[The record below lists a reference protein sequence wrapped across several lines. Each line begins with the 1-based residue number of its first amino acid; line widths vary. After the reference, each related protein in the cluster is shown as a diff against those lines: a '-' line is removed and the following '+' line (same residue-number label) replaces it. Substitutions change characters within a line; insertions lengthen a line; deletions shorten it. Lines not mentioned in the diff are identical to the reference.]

1 MGTADSQVKCY
12 NDLLYLIFPI
22 GLYQIRR
29 YCSLREHLFLF
40 SLLKTG

>member
-1 MGTADSQVKCY
+1 MGTADSQVKYY
-12 NDLLYLIFPI
+12 NDLLYLIFLS

-29 YCSLREHLFLF
+29 YRSLQQLLFLF